1 MNFDLTD
8 DQRKLQSTVSEFA
21 QGEVASV
28 AEKLDRD
35 ATFPTELFLKVGEL
49 GITAIPFSEN
59 LGGMGLGVLDMV
71 IALEQLARADQSL
84 AVTTMVSV
92 ASGLTLA
99 RFGDPV
105 LAQKYLPD
113 IVAGRKICGIAGT
126 EPNAGSDTAGFTTR
140 AVPRGN
146 RWSLNGEKAFIT
158 NGGTDISSFLMILA
172 VSSPPEAEKK
182 SFTLFL
188 VPNGT
193 KGFTAGEGYRKMGWR
208 SSDTRPYYLEDCD
221 VGPEQ
226 IIGQPH
232 GGRLVLHRGYQQA
245 RVFLAACSVG
255 LAQACLDHS
264 LVYAKE
270 RKAFGGPIGRLQLVQ
285 EMIAQMSLQ
294 IEAARLLTYRAA
306 WNVDQGRLDLKQL
319 AMAKLYACEIG
330 SKCADLAIQVHGG
343 WGFMDDCPVSR
354 YYRDNRICT
363 LGDGSTQIQT
373 LLIARE
379 SGLEAAFA

>member
-1 MNFDLTD
+1 MDFDLTD
-8 DQRKLQSTVSEFA
+8 DQRKLQSTVCEFA
-21 QGEVASV
+21 QSEVAPV

-35 ATFPTELFLKVGEL
+35 ATFPTELFKKVGAL
-49 GITAIPFSEN
+49 GITAIPFSQD

-99 RFGDPV
+99 RFGDPA

-113 IVAGRKICGIAGT
+113 IVAGRRICGIAGT

-146 RWSLNGEKAFIT
+146 RWALNGEKAFIT

-172 VSSPPEAEKK
+172 VSSPPDAERK

-188 VPNGT
+188 VPTGT
-193 KGFTAGEGYRKMGWR
+193 KGFTPGESYRKMGWR
-208 SSDTRPYYLEDCD
+208 SSDTRPYYLDDCD

-226 IIGQPH
+226 IIGQLH

-245 RVFLAACSVG
+245 RVFLAACSLG

-264 LVYAKE
+264 LAYAKE

-294 IEAARLLTYRAA
+294 IDAARLLTYRAA

-330 SKCADLAIQVHGG
+330 TKCADLAIQVHGG